1 MFLYSFLILCFT
13 HVCLPATNYDII
25 WDQNY
30 CNEKDRYNNYL
41 LPHNSPCSFCF
52 GDVITLHIN
61 STSVTYENLYR
72 VPTATDMINCN
83 ATVNDNTQSI
93 VFNDRQEITI
103 RAGGSEAALSFQLQP
118 DAYYFISTSNGTQ
131 FSADNDVI
139 QSPNSCLQ
147 LAFTV
152 LLDNNAGCGN
162 YTANCVFNSV
172 FTDPSSSL
180 FCSNTWTTN
189 SGTMTTMGTTSTTP
203 FPTTNTTT
211 QTTATPISTVG
222 LSIIFYVNTTDSP
235 DLIAGLYALLA
246 ICIIFIFIFFIFGIV
261 CLPLFW
267 FGKIPDPCSSTF
279 ILNPKRRRKHR
290 LSNFSYKE
298 RTGVIEI
305 GHPQAQPNNEESPYV
320 NLEQM
325 TIQ

>member
-1 MFLYSFLILCFT
+1 MFRFSFLILCFT

-93 VFNDRQEITI
+93 VFNNKREITI

-180 FCSNTWTTN
+180 FCPLPTTTPMITIAPTTITPTATN
-189 SGTMTTMGTTSTTP
+189 SSSM
-203 FPTTNTTT
+203 NDTT
-211 QTTATPISTVG
+211 QSAVAIP
-222 LSIIFYVNTTDSP
+222 L
-235 DLIAGLYALLA
+235 LILYAL
-246 ICIIFIFIFFIFGIV
+246 
-261 CLPLFW
+261 
-267 FGKIPDPCSSTF
+267 GKIGCDCNTLKFKHLSEPSSPISPVTNLRSSLDGMSQSNEYDLQGKPQDKIDNELYIPPHQPDD
-279 ILNPKRRRKHR
+279 
-290 LSNFSYKE
+290 
-298 RTGVIEI
+298 
-305 GHPQAQPNNEESPYV
+305 A
-320 NLEQM
+320 
-325 TIQ
+325 